1 SPSTPTKP
9 SRRGGVCEAMGL
21 QLRCGRE
28 PLDRPRHRFLAERAL
43 VRATDG
49 AGLDV
54 DLSLVMAGLDF
65 ETVWA
70 ERRVFRRD
78 SRHPRGP
85 SRAHHRVETSRGTR
99 EGPDVPGN
107 ARRGDPG
114 AHRERRA
121 VRVEAPAQLA
131 PTKAEGQSST
141 PSTVIRRGR
150 TSGRRRPPPIVRT
163 TGRTAPIGPRRAR
176 RSRARYRERRAERL
190 TMVARRT
197 IAAQIEPGLRHAQKR
212 RDVALLVQ
220 IESRQAA
227 TPTVR

>member
-1 SPSTPTKP
+1 
-9 SRRGGVCEAMGL
+9 MGL

-28 PLDRPRHRFLAERAL
+28 PLDRPRDRFLAERVVANRAL

-70 ERRVFRRD
+70 ERRVFRVGTVDIPVARLGHIIE
-78 SRHPRGP
+78 SKR
-85 SRAHHRVETSRGTR
+85 RVGR
-99 EGPDVPGN
+99 EKDRMFL
-107 ARRGDPG
+107 ATH
-114 AHRERRA
+114 AEAIRELTESDERF
-121 VRVEAPAQLA
+121 ESPAQLA

-163 TGRTAPIGPRRAR
+163 RGRA
-176 RSRARYRERRAERL
+176 
-190 TMVARRT
+190 
-197 IAAQIEPGLRHAQKR
+197 
-212 RDVALLVQ
+212 
-220 IESRQAA
+220 
-227 TPTVR
+227 